1 MKRSIFA
8 MIHINKNNPLPAL
21 IQRGRKKLKS
31 KAGESLIE
39 TLASVMISVL
49 GILMFAGAAAS
60 ATRMITVSRSTLTA
74 YYEQNNNLTEE
85 KNGTAVDNAVKVD
98 FTAVPGG
105 AGGMSSTTDLAS
117 KQSELLGSIL
127 VYKNS
132 KKTISSYRTS
142 NPTENDPTKIDA
154 EGSSET
160 P

>member
-1 MKRSIFA
+1 MKRRTFVSILT
-8 MIHINKNNPLPAL
+8 KKYNPIPAFF
-21 IQRGRKKLKS
+21 QRGRQKLKS

-60 ATRMITVSRSTLTA
+60 ATSMITVSRSTLTA

-85 KNGTAVDNAVKVD
+85 KNGTAVDNVVKVE
-98 FTAVPGG
+98 FTAVPSG
-105 AGGMSSTTDLAS
+105 AGGMSTTTDLAS
-117 KQSELLGSIL
+117 KQSDLLGSML

-132 KKTISSYRTS
+132 KKTIASYRTS

-154 EGSSET
+154 EGPGET